1 MLRRFALLL
10 GLIGLWSAAGGA
22 TGVPEADAAVVRSI
36 VFPVREKS
44 QVDYVDTF
52 GACRDGCS
60 RRHEGQDLI
69 GPRML
74 HLVAARDAT
83 ISYMRTDAGGTAGN
97 WIELTDADGWTYR
110 YMHVNNDRPGTDDGS
125 NFYRYAFARGMRE
138 DVRVS
143 AGQFIAYMGDSGNA
157 EDSTPHVHFEIRRP
171 DGTPINAY
179 DSLRRAEG
187 STAPPSTQCGP
198 DTTPAPAPRAGTLGG
213 FLAVDAH
220 GKVAAIGAA
229 QHLGDRSRRGVT
241 SPVVGIAPTPTGAGY
256 WIAARDGAVYRFG
269 DASLRADARPLH
281 LGTGVTGIAAHPDG
295 AGVWLV
301 SADGVVAAFG
311 SAQLHGSPAA
321 SGVLRS
327 PVVGISATATGEG
340 YWVVTERGTVY
351 AYGDA
356 RRRGDASRLSL
367 VSPIT
372 RLVRTPT
379 GNGYWLMSR
388 RGGLLAYGDAVD
400 VGSVPELGRCDQPP
414 AAGLMASRT
423 GLGYAIAQTSGEVI
437 GFGDAQVP
445 GAIGGLAGVVDVA
458 PTP

>member
-1 MLRRFALLL
+1 MLRRSALLL
-10 GLIGLWSAAGGA
+10 VLLGLFGA
-22 TGVPEADAAVVRSI
+22 SGIAQVPEAQAAVVRSI

-83 ISYMRTDAGGTAGN
+83 ITFMRTDAAGTAGN
-97 WIELTDADGWTYR
+97 WIELTDADGWSYR

-171 DGTPINAY
+171 DGTAINAY
-179 DSLRRAEG
+179 ESLRRAEG
-187 STAPPSTQCGP
+187 STAPPSNQCGP
-198 DTTPAPAPRAGTLGG
+198 DTTPAPVPRAGTLGG
-213 FLAVDAH
+213 FFAVDAT
-220 GKVAAIGAA
+220 GKVAAAGNAE
-229 QHLGDRSRRGVT
+229 HLGDRSRRGVT
-241 SPVVGIAPTPTGAGY
+241 SPIVGIATTPTGAGY

-269 DASLRADARPLH
+269 DAALRADARPLH
-281 LGTGVTGIAAHPDG
+281 LGAGVVAIAAHPDG
-295 AGVWLV
+295 GGVWLV

-311 SAQLHGSPAA
+311 SARQFGAPAT

-327 PVVGISATATGEG
+327 RVVGISATASGNG
-340 YWVVTERGTVY
+340 YWVVTDRGTVY

-356 RRRGDASRLSL
+356 RHRGDATRLSL

-372 RLVRTPT
+372 RLIRTPS
-379 GNGYWLMSR
+379 GSGYWLMSR
-388 RGGLLAYGDAVD
+388 RGGLLAYGDAID
-400 VGSVPELGRCDQPP
+400 AGSVPELGRCDQPA
-414 AAGLMASRT
+414 AAGLLASRT
-423 GLGYAIAQTSGEVI
+423 GLGYAIAQTSGAVI
-437 GFGDAQVP
+437 GFGDAFVP
-445 GAIGGLAGVVDVA
+445 GQVSGLGSVVDVTA
-458 PTP
+458 TP